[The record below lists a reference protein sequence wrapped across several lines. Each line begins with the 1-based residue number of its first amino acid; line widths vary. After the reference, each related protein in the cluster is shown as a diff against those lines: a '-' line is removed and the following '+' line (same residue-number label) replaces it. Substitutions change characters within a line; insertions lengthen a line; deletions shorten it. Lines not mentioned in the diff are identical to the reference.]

1 MQSPEQLPDASQDS
15 NDGLICAYLL
25 DGRGGGRALG
35 WEDLESAHDG
45 VVWVHLDFS
54 HPRGRDWIA
63 QRSDIEPHVVEA
75 LLSEESRPRTVE
87 SDDGIL
93 TVLRGVNTNP
103 GEEVED
109 MVSIRIWA
117 EKDRIISTRRRRL
130 MSVRDMQQQIENGK
144 GPTGPGTFLVYLT
157 DRLGDRIGHTVDV
170 IETELDAAEDDTAGV
185 STFRAV
191 LSELRRKTAR
201 LRRYLAPQREA
212 IDRLSRVH
220 GAVISREESA
230 MLQEQANRITHF
242 VEEMDLIRERAMV
255 AQEESLSI
263 IAFEQ
268 NSRMLVLSIVAAV
281 FLPLAFFTGL
291 MGMNVAG
298 LPGLEHPMAFWIVV
312 GLMFAAAGGILAYF
326 KWKRWI

>member
-1 MQSPEQLPDASQDS
+1 MQTPEATADS
-15 NDGLICAYLL
+15 DDGLICAYLL

-35 WEDLESAHDG
+35 WEDLDQAHDG

-54 HPRGRDWIA
+54 HPRGRDWISR
-63 QRSDIEPHVVEA
+63 RSDLEPHVVEA
-75 LLSEESRPRTVE
+75 LLSEESRPRTLE
-87 SDDGIL
+87 SESGIL

-103 GEEVED
+103 GQEVED
-109 MVSIRIWA
+109 MVSVRIWT

-130 MSVRDMQQQIENGK
+130 RSVRDIQALLNEGK
-144 GPTGPGTFLVYLT
+144 GPTGPGSFLVFLT
-157 DRLGDRIGHTVDV
+157 DRLGDRIGHTVDT
-170 IETELDAAEDDTAGV
+170 IDQELDAAEDDTSGAL
-185 STFRAV
+185 TFRAV

-212 IDRLSRVH
+212 IDRLSRVR
-220 GAVISREESA
+220 GPVISADEAA

-242 VEEMDLIRERAMV
+242 VEEMDLMRERALV

-268 NSRMLVLSIVAAV
+268 NSRMLVLSVVAAV

-298 LPGLEHPMAFWIVV
+298 LPGLENPVAFWVV
-312 GLMFAAAGGILAYF
+312 VALMFAAAGGILGYF
-326 KWKRWI
+326 KWRRWI